1 MAQNA
6 DTVTYRV
13 AAVLDGTG
21 QDAVRSASV
30 TVRDGSII
38 DVSAGKAAASA
49 FSPSSKHVID
59 LGDATLLPGLV
70 DAHVHLVWNAGPTPH
85 EEVVLDALP
94 ARTALRMASR
104 AWQMLASGTTTVRD
118 LGATDSL
125 SIPVAQAIAAGELL
139 GPTVLASGRAIAM
152 TGGHAFQI
160 AVEADGPD
168 DVRRAVREEI
178 KRGATAIK
186 FMASGGVYDK
196 TAQIHQ
202 PQLTLEELTAG
213 IDETHKA
220 GLVAAAHAYT
230 PGPINTA
237 LDAGIDT
244 IEHGSFLDEATARR
258 MAAEGQYWVP
268 TMMAADLIVRRAV
281 ETGTP
286 EYMRRKGE
294 LVRDAVRAAF
304 RVALACGTPI
314 AGGSDSGGAGIH
326 HGRLAY
332 EAELMVENGA
342 TALQAVSICTSGSAR
357 AIGLGDQIGTIEAGK
372 RADILVV
379 GGDASQDIRAL
390 TDVRLILKNGQPVSR

>member
-1 MAQNA
+1 MAIPSATTVYRA
-6 DTVTYRV
+6 DTV
-13 AAVLDGTG
+13 LDATCA
-21 QDAVRSASV
+21 DALRGAFV
-30 TVRDGSII
+30 TVDGDTIV
-38 DVSAGKAAASA
+38 DVSTTSSA
-49 FSPSSKHVID
+49 PSSKDVVD
-59 LGDATLLPGLV
+59 LGEATLLPGLV

-85 EEVVLDALP
+85 EEVDVDALSS
-94 ARTALRMASR
+94 RTVLRMAAR
-104 AWQMLASGTTTVRD
+104 AGQMLRAGTTTVRD

-125 SIPVAQAIAAGELL
+125 SIPLAAAIAAGEIA
-139 GPTVLASGRAIAM
+139 GPTVLAAGRAIAM
-152 TGGHAFQI
+152 TGGHAYQI

-168 DVRRAVREEI
+168 AIRRAVREEI

-213 IDETHKA
+213 VEEAHKA

-244 IEHGSFLDEATARR
+244 IEHGSFLDEPTAQR
-258 MAAEGQYWVP
+258 MATQGQYWVP
-268 TMMAADLIVRRAV
+268 TMMAADLIVRRAI

-294 LVRDAVRAAF
+294 LVRDAVRSAF
-304 RVALACGTPI
+304 RVALAAGTPI

-326 HGRLAY
+326 HGRLGY

-342 TALQAVSICTSGSAR
+342 TPLEAVRICTSGSAN
-357 AIGLGDQIGTIEAGK
+357 AIGLGALVGTLEPGK
-372 RADILVV
+372 RADLLIV
-379 GGDASQDIRAL
+379 GGDVSVDIRNL
-390 TDVRLILKNGQPVSR
+390 TDVRLVVRNGRPVIG